1 MVALAVVATVLLTQ
15 VVAVACGALLAEVGA
30 RRVAYLVVSVGFL
43 VVAVVWILRRSGA
56 VQGSGSHLGPVPL
69 AGCVLLAWL
78 VSTVALFA

>member
-1 MVALAVVATVLLTQ
+1 MVTLAVVATVLLTQ

-30 RRVAYLVVSVGFL
+30 RRVAYLVVSAGFL
-43 VVAVVWILRRSGA
+43 VVALVWILRRSGA
-56 VQGSGSHLGPVPL
+56 VHGPGAQLGPVPL